1 MPPAVLTHL
10 APTSLSPT
18 RHAAAALRHRALLV
32 PALLRSAT
40 SPPPPSCASPP
51 FAPPLTR
58 NRSASCVGARRQ
70 SEHDRGDTVEL
81 RDLRKAWKGSSTNAQ
96 RRRPRRYPRRRWREA
111 RVRTSCSVVVQ
122 ASSMLCPVGGV
133 RSRRSVA
140 SAASVRGR
148 SGELTPRGQCGV
160 RARPTRGAAWRVA
173 DRRGHRARRAGG
185 YRVHSMRRAGEA
197 VAEGCTASGGRRG
210 HGCGERAPPSWRAAR
225 RTYAAGVEEREEPGA
240 AMAGDGS
247 QTSYASVVIPRA
259 GACPR

>member
-58 NRSASCVGARRQ
+58 NRSASCVGAHRQ

-96 RRRPRRYPRRRWREA
+96 RRRPRRDPRRRWREA

-160 RARPTRGAAWRVA
+160 RARPTRGAVWRVA

-185 YRVHSMRRAGEA
+185 YRVQWMRRARA
-197 VAEGCTASGGRRG
+197 AIVEGGAANVRGRRG
-210 HGCGERAPPSWRAAR
+210 GERGAWRRDGRRWRTNLVRLGRHPSCRSMPTIALLLPLSAQ
-225 RTYAAGVEEREEPGA
+225 E
-240 AMAGDGS
+240 
-247 QTSYASVVIPRA
+247 ASATPFCHRQQ
-259 GACPR
+259 